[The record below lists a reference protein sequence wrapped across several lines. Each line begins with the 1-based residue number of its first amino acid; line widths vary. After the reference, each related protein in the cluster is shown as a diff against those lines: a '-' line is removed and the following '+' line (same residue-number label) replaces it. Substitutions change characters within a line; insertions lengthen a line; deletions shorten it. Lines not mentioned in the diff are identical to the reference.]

1 MLRKYYKEGAS
12 VVTHFWV
19 PKKKKRK
26 YKKIKKYIL
35 IRNPKMIAMRRGCWS
50 AHKIVRNWL
59 RRFRNIKFEI

>member
-1 MLRKYYKEGAS
+1 LG
-12 VVTHFWV
+12 
-19 PKKKKRK
+19 PDKKKKRK

-50 AHKIVRNWL
+50 AHKIVKNWL